1 MNILVP
7 FSTHESPSRRARMRI
22 DATSEPAS
30 GSVTATAVTS
40 SPAITF
46 RRYRSSCAFEPA
58 RTRCGEAM
66 SVWSSTVMT
75 KPPNVERASDSWNTT
90 AVTLSAP
97 APPYSGG

>member
-7 FSTHESPSRRARMRI
+7 FSTHESPSRRARVRI
-22 DATSEPAS
+22 AATSEPAS

-40 SPAITF
+40 SPAITL
-46 RRYRSSCAFEPA
+46 RRYFSSCAVEPA

-66 SVWSSTVMT
+66 SVCTSTVTT
-75 KPPNVERASDSWNTT
+75 KPPKVERDSASWNTT